1 MPVFRTVKDASKGSV
16 RLEAIHQ
23 PLYDSS
29 TISAS
34 GTVSFFQN
42 PAGRSALNTNLTTAG
57 QLSWPKRF
65 SVRALRQVTSP
76 GKTLFTDM
84 ANFLA
89 NADYKVV
96 VGEKTYLQVP
106 AFLLTAGTGLE
117 AALVTGAA
125 APLAPAN
132 GQTYANHGRPEQ
144 RNIYSLL
151 HSIYIPPV
159 QNFSVTLNIAS
170 GFTIASPFFVLWLFL
185 EGELLREI
193 Q

>member
-1 MPVFRTVKDASKGSV
+1 MPVFRTVKDARQGSV

-23 PLYDSS
+23 PLYDSVTLTTS
-29 TISAS
+29 TSV
-34 GTVSFFQN
+34 TFFQN
-42 PAGRSALNTNLTTAG
+42 PSGRNYLATNLTTAG

-65 SVRALRQVTSP
+65 SIRALRQVSQL
-76 GKTLFTDM
+76 GLTLFTDY
-84 ANFLA
+84 AAYLLRAAF
-89 NADYKVV
+89 KVQ
-96 VGEKTYLQVP
+96 VGEKIYLQIP

-117 AALVTGAA
+117 AAFVTGTTI
-125 APLAPAN
+125 PTGPTN
-132 GQTYANHGRPEQ
+132 SQTYANHGRPEQ

-159 QNFSVTLNIAS
+159 QNFLVMLDIAT
-170 GFTIASPFFVLWLFL
+170 GFTSSAGFTLWIFL

>member
-1 MPVFRTVKDASKGSV
+1 MPVFRTVKDARQGSV

-29 TISAS
+29 SITAS
-34 GTVSFFQN
+34 GTISFFQN
-42 PAGRSALNTNLTTAG
+42 PAGRSTLNTNLSTAG

-65 SVRALRQVTSP
+65 SIRALRQVTSP
-76 GKTLFTDM
+76 GLTLFTSL
-84 ANFLA
+84 AAFLA
-89 NADYKVV
+89 LADYRVT
-96 VGEKTYLQVP
+96 VGEKNYLQIP

-117 AALVTGAA
+117 AQFVTGAA
-125 APLAPAN
+125 APTAPAT
-132 GQTYANHGRPEQ
+132 GQTYGNLGRPEQ

-159 QNFSVTLNIAS
+159 QNFTVVLNIAS
-170 GFTIASPFFVLWLFL
+170 GLTVTSFTLWLFL

>member
-1 MPVFRTVKDASKGSV
+1 MPVFRTVKDARTGNV

-23 PLYDSS
+23 PLFD
-29 TISAS
+29 SAS
-34 GTVSFFQN
+34 ITASATISFFQN
-42 PAGRSALNTNLTTAG
+42 PAGRPSIETNLPTAG

-65 SVRALRQVTSP
+65 SIRALRQVAAP
-76 GKTLFTDM
+76 GLTLFTDF
-84 ANFLA
+84 ASFLSKA
-89 NADYKVV
+89 SYKVV
-96 VGEKTYLQVP
+96 VGEKQYLSIP

-117 AALVTGAA
+117 APYVTGAA
-125 APLAPAN
+125 APAAPAN
-132 GQTYANHGRPEQ
+132 GQTYVNHGRPEQ

-159 QNFSVTLNIAS
+159 QNFSVTLDIAS
-170 GFTIASPFFVLWLFL
+170 GFTAGTAFRLWLFL

>member
-1 MPVFRTVKDASKGSV
+1 VPVFRTVKDARQGSV

-23 PLYDSS
+23 PLYDS
-29 TISAS
+29 AS
-34 GTVSFFQN
+34 ITGAANISFFQN
-42 PAGRSALNTNLTTAG
+42 PAGRSALQTNVATAG

-65 SVRALRQVTSP
+65 SIRALRQVASP
-76 GKTLFTDM
+76 GLTLFTDM
-84 ANFLA
+84 ASYLK
-89 NADYKVV
+89 YSYYQVV
-96 VGEKTYLQVP
+96 VGEKTYLQIP

-117 AALVTGAA
+117 QQTIVPATATTTG
-125 APLAPAN
+125 
-132 GQTYANHGRPEQ
+132 TIYVNHGRPEQ
-144 RNIYSLL
+144 RDIYSLL

-170 GFTIASPFFVLWLFL
+170 GVSIATPFTIWLFL

>member
-1 MPVFRTVKDASKGSV
+1 MPVFRTVKDARTGNV

-23 PLYDSS
+23 PLFD
-29 TISAS
+29 SAS
-34 GTVSFFQN
+34 ITASATISFFQN
-42 PAGRSALNTNLTTAG
+42 PAGRPAIETNLPTAG

-65 SVRALRQVTSP
+65 SIRALRQVAAP
-76 GKTLFTDM
+76 GLTLFTDF
-84 ANFLA
+84 ASFLSKA
-89 NADYKVV
+89 SYKVI
-96 VGEKTYLQVP
+96 VGEKQYLSIP

-117 AALVTGAA
+117 SVFVTGAA
-125 APLAPAN
+125 APTAPAN
-132 GQTYANHGRPEQ
+132 GQTYSNHGRPEQ

-159 QNFSVTLNIAS
+159 QNFSVTLDIAS
-170 GFTIASPFFVLWLFL
+170 GFTAATAFRLWLFL

>member
-1 MPVFRTVKDASKGSV
+1 MPVFRTVKDARQGTV

-23 PLYDSS
+23 PLYDSVLI
-29 TISAS
+29 TQSAS
-34 GTVSFFQN
+34 VTFFQN
-42 PAGRSALNTNLTTAG
+42 PSGRSYLNTNLTTAG

-65 SVRALRQVTSP
+65 SVRALRQVMAL
-76 GKTLFTDM
+76 GATLFNDQVQ
-84 ANFLA
+84 FLA
-89 NADYKVV
+89 RAAYKVQ
-96 VGEKTYLQVP
+96 VGEKVYLQIP

-117 AALVTGAA
+117 AQQLLGTTVPTV
-125 APLAPAN
+125 PAI
-132 GQTYANHGRPEQ
+132 TSTVANHGRPEQ

-159 QNFSVTLNIAS
+159 QNFLVILDIAA
-170 GFTIASPFFVLWLFL
+170 GFTAAVSFNLWIFL

>member
-1 MPVFRTVKDASKGSV
+1 MPVFRTVKDARTGNV

-23 PLYDSS
+23 PLFD
-29 TISAS
+29 SAS
-34 GTVSFFQN
+34 ITGSATISFFQN
-42 PAGRSALNTNLTTAG
+42 PAGRPAIETNLPTAG

-65 SVRALRQVTSP
+65 SIRALRQVAAP
-76 GKTLFTDM
+76 GLTLFTDF

-89 NADYKVV
+89 KASYKVI
-96 VGEKTYLQVP
+96 VGEKQYLSIP
-106 AFLLTAGTGLE
+106 AFLLTAGTGIE
-117 AALVTGAA
+117 EVLVTGAA
-125 APLAPAN
+125 APILPAN
-132 GQTYANHGRPEQ
+132 GQTYVNHGRPEQ

-159 QNFSVTLNIAS
+159 QNFSVTLDIAS
-170 GFTIASPFFVLWLFL
+170 SYTAATAFRLWLFL